1 MSPTPV
7 TTNLPNQ
14 PASYSWEAT
23 DEEVAA
29 RYGLPI
35 EQVVRFDLNTS
46 PAPPDLVA
54 GLLAAGRFDTP
65 LSEYPPSDYRRLIAA
80 AAARYGVATDEIARR
95 GGRGRDPGHRRQ
107 GRPAAGRSGGHPDP

>member
-7 TTNLPNQ
+7 TTNLPTQ

-35 EQVVRFDLNTS
+35 DQVVRFDL
-46 PAPPDLVA
+46 AQVLGA
-54 GLLAAGRFDTP
+54 
-65 LSEYPPSDYRRLIAA
+65 
-80 AAARYGVATDEIARR
+80 
-95 GGRGRDPGHRRQ
+95 
-107 GRPAAGRSGGHPDP
+107 